1 MPHRVTHLP
10 LNAQSVSAIVLA
22 ASLRTQTEA
31 LVRQAGDM
39 AMTHFRP
46 GARTS
51 ARVWSKAGGSPVT
64 EADIAVDAF
73 LKISLSQLL
82 PRAAWLS
89 EETADDQVRL
99 HSEMIWIVDP
109 IDGTRAFLEGHPDW
123 AVSVAL
129 IAHGT
134 PVLGLLY
141 APAHDSVYSAV
152 LGSGAF
158 HNGLR
163 ISASKRSDWNGA
175 RIAGPRHAMIKLAE
189 HEPGI
194 VVSERIP
201 SLALRLARVADGSID
216 AGLVST
222 DARDWDI
229 AAADLILT
237 EAGGEVTTLSGDK
250 PAYNGRKPRHGVL
263 VVSGPGLK
271 ADLLTYA
278 RAIDATGGLERA
290 ARLT

>member
-1 MPHRVTHLP
+1 MPHRPAVSPPNT
-10 LNAQSVSAIVLA
+10 QSLSAIVLA
-22 ASLRTQTEA
+22 GSLRVQTEA
-31 LVRQAGDM
+31 LVREAGDM
-39 AMTHFRP
+39 ALKHFRP

-51 ARVWSKAGGSPVT
+51 ARVWMKAGGSPVT

-73 LKISLSQLL
+73 LKISLSRLL

-89 EETADDQVRL
+89 EETADDPMRL
-99 HSEMIWIVDP
+99 SSDMVWIVDP

-129 IAHGT
+129 YAHGT

-158 HNGLR
+158 LNAQR
-163 ISASKRSDWNGA
+163 ISATQRSDWTGA
-175 RIAGPRHAMIKLAE
+175 CISGPRPALTGLAR

-194 VVSERIP
+194 VMSERIP

-237 EAGGEVTTLSGDK
+237 EAGGSVTTLSGEK
-250 PAYNGRKPRHGVL
+250 PDYNRRKPRHGAL
-263 VVSGPGLK
+263 VASGPGLK

-278 RAIDATGGLERA
+278 LQIAETGELERA
-290 ARLT
+290 ARLV